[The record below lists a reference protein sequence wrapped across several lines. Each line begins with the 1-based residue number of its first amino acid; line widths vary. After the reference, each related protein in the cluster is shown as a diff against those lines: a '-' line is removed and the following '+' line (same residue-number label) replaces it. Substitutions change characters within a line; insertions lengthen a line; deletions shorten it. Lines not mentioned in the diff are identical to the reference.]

1 MNKMN
6 VSITV
11 IGKRFSR
18 EVSGDRTINKAFEL
32 IYRDALTYLTNFAS
46 KEKNKY
52 GLPNCYKESKIYAGN
67 VWIGVL
73 QRNGEV
79 NPNGKYLTEES
90 RNAILTKLTPRE
102 KAVQTP
108 NDRFRLIKFDENKIL
123 TVAET
128 ASKPVEVE
136 EKKST
141 PKQNEMKAHYVDK
154 LISMISKD
162 QLALAKEE
170 VRFSLDK
177 AVEAYNRDV
186 EERGEALEF
195 NAKRRAMLT
204 SLMGI
209 LNTVETMK
217 KVCK

>member
-1 MNKMN
+1 MKKIK
-6 VSITV
+6 VSVTV
-11 IGKRFSR
+11 IGKHFSR
-18 EVSGDRTINKAFEL
+18 EVDETRGINKAFEL
-32 IYRDALTYLTNFAS
+32 VYRDALTYLTNFAARD
-46 KEKNKY
+46 KNKY
-52 GLPNCYKESKIYAGN
+52 GLPNCYKDSKIYAGN

-123 TVAET
+123 AIAET

>member
-6 VSITV
+6 VNITV

-32 IYRDALTYLTNFAS
+32 VYRDALTYLTNFAS

-177 AVEAYNRDV
+177 AVEAYNRDI

>member
-1 MNKMN
+1 MKKIK
-6 VSITV
+6 VCVTV
-11 IGKRFSR
+11 IGKCFSR
-18 EVSGDRTINKAFEL
+18 EVDETRSINKAFEL
-32 IYRDALTYLTNFAS
+32 VYRDALTYLTNFAARD
-46 KEKNKY
+46 KNKY
-52 GLPNCYKESKIYAGN
+52 GLPNCYKDSKIYAGN

-90 RNAILTKLTPRE
+90 RNAILTELSPRE
-102 KAVQTP
+102 KAAQTS

-128 ASKPVEVE
+128 AVKPVEVE
-136 EKKST
+136 DKKST
-141 PKQNEMKAHYVDK
+141 PKQTEMKAHYVDK
-154 LISMISKD
+154 LVSMISKD

-170 VRFSLDK
+170 IRFSLDK

>member
-170 VRFSLDK
+170 VRFSLDR